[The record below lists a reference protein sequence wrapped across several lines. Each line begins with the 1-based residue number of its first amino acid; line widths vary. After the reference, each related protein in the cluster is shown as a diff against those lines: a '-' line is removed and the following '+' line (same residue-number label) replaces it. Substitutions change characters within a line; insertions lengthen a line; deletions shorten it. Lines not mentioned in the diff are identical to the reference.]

1 MVLGIDER
9 INGVNLGNWLV
20 LEKWMDPEPF
30 VRTAEDDEIWMH
42 RTHGALWSER
52 NLAEELRRHRDAYIT
67 LEDFRIIAD
76 HGLNLVRIPVPY
88 FIFGDWPGHPGCVAY
103 LDRAFRWARETGLK
117 IMIDLHTVPGS
128 QNGFDN
134 GGLTGVCKWAQNPDL
149 VEYALNVLERLAR
162 RYRDEPTLHSI
173 EVLNEPVSWS
183 VFHGTSNTAKNPRE
197 ASGSTHIPL
206 RFLKRFYRDA
216 YIRLR
221 AILRPETVIVFH
233 DGFRLLRWGD
243 WFRRAGMC
251 NVMLDTHQY
260 LIAMEEPL
268 FAGPARRLYLQSRH
282 LPWLYRMLVGAR
294 IVRRPAI
301 SLYHGR
307 VVRGEPVGLLAETE
321 RTHTVKRHGCNAR
334 HGTCRHIPLLA
345 SAKPGSGEGKPPRDP
360 RNGGNL
366 EAWDLTRV
374 WRHGWIQADA
384 PHDDVASAP
393 SINDN

>member
-76 HGLNLVRIPVPY
+76 HGLNLVRIPIPY
-88 FIFGDWPGHPGCVAY
+88 FIFGDWPGHPGCIAY

-183 VFHGTSNTAKNPRE
+183 VFHGTSNTAKDVRE
-197 ASGSTHIPL
+197 ASGSTHVPL

-216 YIRLR
+216 YTRLR
-221 AILRPETVIVFH
+221 AILRPETIIVFH

-243 WFRRAGMC
+243 WFRRAGMR

-268 FAGPARRLYLQSRH
+268 FAGQRADCTCNRGTCHGCTECWWARAASLS
-282 LPWLYRMLVGAR
+282 
-294 IVRRPAI
+294 VRRPAI
-301 SLYHGR
+301 SPCLWASGAWR
-307 VVRGEPVGLLAETE
+307 TGGPRAAETG
-321 RTHTVKRHGCNAR
+321 RTHTAKCHGCNAR
-334 HGTCRHIPLLA
+334 HGMRRQDRSIGATSLHA
-345 SAKPGSGEGKPPRDP
+345 P
-360 RNGGNL
+360 RNRAVVRENRR
-366 EAWDLTRV
+366 EIRATAAIS
-374 WRHGWIQADA
+374 RHGT
-384 PHDDVASAP
+384 
-393 SINDN
+393 